1 MQPSSGSKRDSDVR
15 GKPVPTTLASSIKFF
30 KQSFM
35 DVQKAGPVN
44 AAPKQYSTGPAAADL
59 DCFQDLPQ
67 LPEPP
72 AAQRYCDSVFRPR
85 VRRMSEHGCGYC
97 GLGTYQLANSNPIE
111 IPAYLPF
118 MQDAGSSA
126 AAAPTGT
133 PLITA
138 PAPTQ
143 AATAAASELAAV
155 APAAVPNNTASTHK
169 FASPFAG
176 LSISIPDEPQLD
188 QQQQQQQQQ
197 ERAPRV
203 KHDSASFSEA
213 AVARALSSCR
223 LVDADG
229 SPVPVFA
236 VVSVNPCK

>member
-1 MQPSSGSKRDSDVR
+1 
-15 GKPVPTTLASSIKFF
+15 
-30 KQSFM
+30 M
-35 DVQKAGPVN
+35 DVQKSGPVN

-97 GLGTYQLANSNPIE
+97 GLGTYQLTSSNPIE
-111 IPAYLPF
+111 IPTYLPF
-118 MQDAGSSA
+118 MQDASSSA

-133 PLITA
+133 PMVTA

-143 AATAAASELAAV
+143 AAIAAASELAS
-155 APAAVPNNTASTHK
+155 PAAVPSNATSAVK
-169 FASPFAG
+169 FTSPFAG
-176 LSISIPDEPQLD
+176 LTISIPDEPQ
-188 QQQQQQQQQ
+188 QGQQQQQQQ
-197 ERAPRV
+197 ERAPSV

>member
-1 MQPSSGSKRDSDVR
+1 MQPPSGSNQDSGVR
-15 GKPVPTTLASSIKFF
+15 GKRVPATLASSIKFF
-30 KQSFM
+30 KQSVM

-67 LPEPP
+67 LPEPS

-85 VRRMSEHGCGYC
+85 VRRLSEHGCGCC
-97 GLGTYQLANSNPIE
+97 GLGTYQLASSNPIE

-126 AAAPTGT
+126 AAAPTET
-133 PLITA
+133 PMVTA

-143 AATAAASELAAV
+143 AAAEATSDLASDVPAV
-155 APAAVPNNTASTHK
+155 VPNNTNSTVK
-169 FASPFAG
+169 FTSPFAG
-176 LSISIPDEPQLD
+176 LSVNIPDELQLD
-188 QQQQQQQQQ
+188 QQQQQQQ
-197 ERAPRV
+197 ERPPSV
-203 KHDSASFSEA
+203 KHDNVSFSEA